1 LENLWRHSDWR
12 SAISFEHE
20 LILIDFLRKA
30 EICQLYHKTSVL
42 FLKQNICQLYIS
54 VNNTFGMD
62 FFDSVPDTKYNL
74 LDYLFWYLRPIVFF
88 KVLFKIAFFA
98 KLKHKVIVVG
108 RLQAVVKLYDL
119 RM

>member
-20 LILIDFLRKA
+20 LTLIDFFSKA
-30 EICQLYHKTSVL
+30 EICQLYHKTGVL

-54 VNNTFGMD
+54 VDNTFEMD
-62 FFDSVPDTKYNL
+62 LFDSIPDTKYNL
-74 LDYLFWYLRPIVFF
+74 LDYLFWYLRSIVFF
-88 KVLFKIAFFA
+88 QVLFKIAFFA
-98 KLKHKVIVVG
+98 KLKHKVIIIG
-108 RLQAVVKLYDL
+108 SLQAVVKLYDL